1 MKKSKRPYYSPS
13 ERSVATTVSSRS
25 GYTCATA
32 SMYSGYSDKSDRDD
46 RNVRSDHYRNPA
58 YGKIKLGLKKSNP
71 AAIVLWAF
79 HKIPSRQGLTSR
91 RVIGFL
97 KQHYQTLD
105 DPKRTGKS
113 LSAMLRCAVEF
124 GLLQK
129 RNNRF
134 FLVAKKR

>member
-1 MKKSKRPYYSPS
+1 MKKSKRPYYSES
-13 ERSVATTVSSRS
+13 EPSVATTVSSRS
-25 GYTCATA
+25 DYTCATD
-32 SMYSGYSDKSDRDD
+32 SIYSGYSHRCD
-46 RNVRSDHYRNPA
+46 RSDHYRNPA